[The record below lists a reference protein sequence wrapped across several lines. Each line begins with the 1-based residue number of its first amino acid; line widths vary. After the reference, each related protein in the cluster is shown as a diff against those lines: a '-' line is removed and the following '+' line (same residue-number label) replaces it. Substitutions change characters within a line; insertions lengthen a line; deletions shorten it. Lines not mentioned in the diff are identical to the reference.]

1 MERRYRVLNIILTA
15 LLFTTFILLAI
26 FVYKDSY
33 FRIAEAFKDLWNSFK
48 FFGKEVFQLKIDA
61 EPTVL
66 NYSSVLSWQNVLPQ
80 DFGNFKLKLQSYFS
94 LFITGENFDS
104 YMSKVATGL
113 GNFSKSLVIIIPVC
127 LILWL
132 IIKAIYGRSNTK
144 HNHDTIPLKLY
155 KKLTGVSII
164 PIRNFIS
171 QYIDFFRSNTNLV
184 TATTIIWLLNFNL
197 ITMIIEFLAY
207 YFYFVVTY
215 ELSTLYIQ
223 FGKLFIDLQA
233 IFIHVPLWII
243 IIFILRWLHNRRKGI
258 AKAQLRHM
266 EARNCGFIK
275 ELPIVSIT
283 CGSMGKKKTT
293 VITDMALSQEVMFR
307 QTAFELLQKNDM
319 RFPNFPW
326 ICFEDELKRC
336 IEHHTVYNLAT
347 IKDWVELKRHRF
359 ERTGN
364 AQKQLYGYDIGR
376 YGLVYDDGLKHW
388 YLFDVLS
395 IYAQLYFVY
404 IIESSLI
411 VANYSIR
418 TENIKMDTGNF
429 PMWIYDFFPELTRD
443 GGRHAHI
450 IDYDALRL
458 GKKVIEDN
466 PKIGSFEFGVLV
478 MSEIGKERGNNLEL
492 REVKKSKDETNQ
504 KNDLFNA
511 WLKMCRHSATIDN
524 FPFIKVFTDEQR
536 PESWGADARDLCDIL
551 TVASCGNQRIALP
564 FYIYEEMI
572 VEIAFNW
579 FIGLYYDFRHRRGDN
594 TLFVYILKSVV
605 AALFKYNVRN
615 YNRYGYSVAIIEKE
629 NGRMD
634 GKIVKKKYFL
644 MNKKIYSRRFMT
656 DCFSD
661 YFNDLAR
668 KTNIGLDDYMEYETE
683 RATVDELKM
692 QNSYFI
698 DALYSSTGS
707 TTP

>member
-1 MERRYRVLNIILTA
+1 MNRRLRAINIILT
-15 LLFTTFILLAI
+15 ILIFGGFVALAI

-33 FRIAEAFKDLWNSFK
+33 LRVWESLKDLWNSLK
-48 FFGKEVFQLKIDA
+48 FFGKEVFMLDIDA
-61 EPTVL
+61 QPTVID
-66 NYSSVLSWQNVLPQ
+66 YSKVLHWKNILPESF
-80 DFGNFKLKLQSYFS
+80 DNFGIKAKSYFS
-94 LFITGENFDS
+94 LFVTGENFNL
-104 YMSKVATGL
+104 YMSNIATWL
-113 GNFSKSLVIIIPVC
+113 GNFAKSLVIIIPVG

-132 IIKAIYGRSNTK
+132 IIKAIYSKSNTN
-144 HNHDTIPLKLY
+144 HNRDTIPLKVY
-155 KKLTGVSII
+155 KKLMGISYH
-164 PIRNFIS
+164 PIRNFVS
-171 QYIDFFRSNTNLV
+171 QYIRFYRSNQNLV
-184 TATTIIWLLNFNL
+184 TATTVIWLLNFNI
-197 ITMIIEFLAY
+197 ITVLIEFLAY

-215 ELSTLYIQ
+215 ELSTLYVQ

-243 IIFILRWLHNRRKGI
+243 LIFVVRWLHNRRKGI
-258 AKAQLRHM
+258 AKSQLRHM

-275 ELPIVSIT
+275 ELPIVSMT

-293 VITDMALSQEVMFR
+293 VITDMSLSQEVMFK
-307 QTAFELLQKNDM
+307 QTAFDLLQKNDL

-326 ICFEDELKRC
+326 IAFEDELRRC
-336 IEHHTVYNLAT
+336 IEYHTVYNLAT
-347 IKDWVELKRHRF
+347 IKDWVAKKQERF

-364 AQKQLYGYDIGR
+364 AQRQLYGYDINR
-376 YGLVYDDGLKHW
+376 YGLFFDDGLKYL

-395 IYAQLYFVY
+395 TYAQLYFVY

-418 TENIKMDTGNF
+418 TENIMIDSGNF
-429 PMWIYDFFPELTRD
+429 PMWIYDFFPEATSCE
-443 GGRHAHI
+443 GRHAHI

-458 GKKVIEDN
+458 GRKVLEDN

-492 REVKKSKDETNQ
+492 REIKKSKDETNQ
-504 KNDLFNA
+504 KNDLFNS

-572 VEIAFNW
+572 VEISLGW
-579 FIGLYYDFRHRRGDN
+579 FLGIYYDFRHRRGDN
-594 TLFVYILKSVV
+594 TLFMHLLKSVIS
-605 AALFKYNVRN
+605 ALFKYNLRN
-615 YNRYGYSVAIIEKE
+615 YNKYGYSIAIIEKE

-634 GKIVKKKYFL
+634 GKIVRKKYFL
-644 MNKKIYSRRFMT
+644 MNKKIYARRFLT

-661 YFNDLAR
+661 YFNDIAR
-668 KTNIGLDDYMEYETE
+668 NTNIGLDDYIEYATE
-683 RATVDELKM
+683 RATVDELRM

-698 DALYSSTGS
+698 DALYSNTGS
-707 TTP
+707 TIS

>member
-1 MERRYRVLNIILTA
+1 MNRALRTVNIILTV
-15 LLFTTFILLAI
+15 LIFGGFIALAI

-33 FRIAEAFKDLWNSFK
+33 LRVWESIQDLWNSLK
-48 FFGKEVFQLKIDA
+48 FFVKEVFMLDFEAHPSVIDYSK
-61 EPTVL
+61 VL
-66 NYSSVLSWQNVLPQ
+66 QWQNILPE
-80 DFGNFKLKLQSYFS
+80 DFGKFKLKTQAYFS
-94 LFITGENFDS
+94 LFATKDNFNL
-104 YMSKVATGL
+104 YMSNVGTTLA
-113 GNFSKSLVIIIPVC
+113 NFSKSLVIIIPVV

-132 IIKAIYGRSNTK
+132 IIKAIYSRCNVK
-144 HNHDTIPLKLY
+144 HNRDTVPLKVY
-155 KKLTGVSII
+155 KKFMGISYHPV
-164 PIRNFIS
+164 RNFIS
-171 QYIDFFRSNTNLV
+171 QYIRFYRSNQNLV
-184 TATTIIWLLNFNL
+184 TATVIIWLLNFNL
-197 ITMIIEFLAY
+197 ITVIIEFLAY

-215 ELSTLYIQ
+215 ELSTLYVQ

-243 IIFILRWLHNRRKGI
+243 LIFVIRWLHNRRKSI

-275 ELPIVSIT
+275 ELPIVSMT

-293 VITDMALSQEVMFR
+293 VITDMALSQEVMFK
-307 QTAFELLQKNDM
+307 QTAFDLLQKNDM

-326 ICFEDELKRC
+326 ICFEDELRAC
-336 IEHHTVYNLAT
+336 LEYHTVYNLAT
-347 IKDWVELKRHRF
+347 IKDWVTLKRERY
-359 ERTGN
+359 ERTQN
-364 AQKQLYGYDIGR
+364 AERQLYGYDVNK
-376 YGLVYDDGLKHW
+376 YGLYFDDGLKHV

-395 IYAQLYFVY
+395 TYAQLYFVY
-404 IIESSLI
+404 VIESSLI

-418 TENIKMDTGNF
+418 TENIMIDAGNF
-429 PMWIYDFFPELTRD
+429 PMWIYDFFPEATSCE
-443 GGRHAHI
+443 GRHAHI

-458 GKKVIEDN
+458 GRKVIEDN

-551 TVASCGNQRIALP
+551 TIVSCGEQRIALP
-564 FYIYEEMI
+564 LYIYEEMFI
-572 VEIAFNW
+572 EISLNW
-579 FIGLYYDFRHRRGDN
+579 FLGIYYDFRHRRGDN
-594 TLFVYILKSVV
+594 TLFVHILKSIISK
-605 AALFKYNVRN
+605 LFKYNLRN
-615 YNRYGYSVAIIEKE
+615 YNRYGYSLAIIQKE

-634 GKIVKKKYFL
+634 GKVKKLKYFV
-644 MNKKIYSRRFMT
+644 MNKKIYARRFST

-661 YFNDLAR
+661 YFNDIAR
-668 KTNIGLDDYMEYETE
+668 GTYIGLNDYVEYRTE
-683 RATVDELKM
+683 RATVDELLQ

-698 DALYSSTGS
+698 DSLYS
-707 TTP
+707 

>member
-1 MERRYRVLNIILTA
+1 MNRTLRKINILLTILIFGGFVA
-15 LLFTTFILLAI
+15 LAI

-33 FRIAEAFKDLWNSFK
+33 MRVWESLKDLWNSLK
-48 FFGKEVFQLKIDA
+48 FFGKEVFMLDIQA
-61 EPTVL
+61 EPTVID
-66 NYSSVLSWQNVLPQ
+66 YSKVLHWQKILPENL
-80 DFGNFKLKLQSYFS
+80 DNFKLKAGTYFS
-94 LFITGENFDS
+94 LFATKENFNL
-104 YMSKVATGL
+104 YMSNIATGL
-113 GNFSKSLVIIIPVC
+113 GVFAKALVIIIPVG

-132 IIKAIYGRSNTK
+132 IIKAICGKCNTN
-144 HNHDTIPLKLY
+144 HNHDTIPLKVY
-155 KKLTGVSII
+155 KKLMGITYH
-164 PIRNFIS
+164 PIRNFVS
-171 QYIDFFRSNTNLV
+171 QYIRFYRSNQNLV
-184 TATTIIWLLNFNL
+184 TATIIIWLLNFNL
-197 ITMIIEFLAY
+197 ITVLVEFLAY

-215 ELSTLYIQ
+215 ELSTLYVQ

-243 IIFILRWLHNRRKGI
+243 LIFVVRWLHDRRKSI
-258 AKAQLRHM
+258 AKSFLRHM

-275 ELPIVSIT
+275 ELPIVSMT

-293 VITDMALSQEVMFR
+293 VITDMALSQEVMFK
-307 QTAFELLQKNDM
+307 QTAFDLLQKNDM

-326 ICFEDELKRC
+326 IAFEDELRRC
-336 IEHHTVYNLAT
+336 IEYHTVYNLAT
-347 IKDWVELKRHRF
+347 IKDWVAKKQERF

-364 AQKQLYGYDIGR
+364 AQRQLYGYDVNR
-376 YGLVYDDGLKHW
+376 YGLFFDDGLKYL

-395 IYAQLYFVY
+395 TYAQLYFVY

-418 TENIKMDTGNF
+418 TENIMMDSGNF
-429 PMWIYDFFPELTRD
+429 PMWIYDFFPERTSCE
-443 GGRHAHI
+443 GRHAHI

-458 GKKVIEDN
+458 GRKVIEDN

-492 REVKKSKDETNQ
+492 REIKKSKDETNQ
-504 KNDLFNA
+504 KNDLFNS

-551 TVASCGNQRIALP
+551 TVASCGEQRISLP
-564 FYIYEEMI
+564 LYIYEEMI
-572 VEIAFNW
+572 VEISLNW
-579 FIGLYYDFRHRRGDN
+579 FLGIYYDFRHRRGDN
-594 TLFVYILKSVV
+594 TLFMHLLKGVIS
-605 AALFKYNVRN
+605 ALFKYNLRN
-615 YNRYGYSVAIIEKE
+615 YNRYGYSIAIIEKE

-634 GKIVKKKYFL
+634 GKIVRKKYFL
-644 MNKKIYSRRFMT
+644 MNKKIYARRFLT

-661 YFNDLAR
+661 YFNDIAR
-668 KTNIGLDDYMEYETE
+668 NTNIGLDDYIEYATE
-683 RATVDELKM
+683 RATVDELRM

-698 DALYSSTGS
+698 DALYSNTGS
-707 TTP
+707 TNS